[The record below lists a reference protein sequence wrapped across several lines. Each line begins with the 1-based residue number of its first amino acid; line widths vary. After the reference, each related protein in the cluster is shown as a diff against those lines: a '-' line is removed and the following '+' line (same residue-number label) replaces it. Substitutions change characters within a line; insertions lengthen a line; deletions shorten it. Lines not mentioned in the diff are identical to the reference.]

1 MLGEWWSGVMLGE
14 WWVRDYVNMY
24 ARKWVNEEVIWCDVT
39 WRDVFWWRIRNEWG
53 EQRKE
58 RWVCGFCIARLL
70 IYNWSIACTSMLC
83 CYSVETACRQSRQLI
98 KNFYTTTNFRFYEV
112 VMRRINQHFDRPLLS
127 EGIEKESSTS
137 ASNSTSTSR
146 QCLNCNYC
154 TNYIVYVNILSLCI
168 LLPSLS
174 MSVKK

>member
-1 MLGEWWSGVMLGE
+1 
-14 WWVRDYVNMY
+14 
-24 ARKWVNEEVIWCDVT
+24 
-39 WRDVFWWRIRNEWG
+39 
-53 EQRKE
+53 
-58 RWVCGFCIARLL
+58 
-70 IYNWSIACTSMLC
+70 MLC

-127 EGIEKESSTS
+127 EGIEKESVTS

-168 LLPSLS
+168 LPPSLS